1 MSKQANMK
9 LIGVFVVGAI
19 ALLTAAIVI
28 FASGQF
34 FREHK
39 YFALYFQESIRGLN
53 TGAPVYFKGVKVGTV
68 RDIRLF
74 YHPEDD
80 HLLSA
85 VIVELDQDR
94 VVNLRTGETMET
106 EAGAVTYLV
115 KAKGL
120 RAQLDLQ
127 SLVTGL
133 LIITLDFHPDKP
145 AVAHNY
151 LKEYEEIPTIPT
163 QYEELTRALREL
175 PLKEMAK
182 KLDKIIQ
189 GIESIVNSPETREGI
204 KSLAQAGKEAQQ
216 LIRKMNEQIGPVLA
230 ELKTTSAAARGA
242 FQQAEKTLAMS
253 EGVPGKLAAQAGD
266 TLTQTRATLKKI
278 DDNLAALKR
287 FTQGNTAVAYQLED
301 TLREFSGIARS
312 LRILTDYL
320 EMHPEAVMTG
330 KKQREGE
337 KR

>member
-19 ALLTAAIVI
+19 ILLTAAIVI

-34 FREHK
+34 FKEHK
-39 YFALYFQESIRGLN
+39 YCALYFQESIRGLN

-68 RDIRLF
+68 SDIRLF
-74 YHPEDD
+74 YHPEEEL
-80 HLLSA
+80 LLSA

-94 VVNLRTGETMET
+94 VVNLRTGETVET
-106 EAGAVTYLV
+106 EAGAITYLA
-115 KAKGL
+115 KEKGL

-127 SLVTGL
+127 SLVTGM
-133 LIITLDFHPDKP
+133 LIITLDFYPDKP
-145 AVAHNY
+145 ATLYNY

-182 KLDKIIQ
+182 KLDKIIA
-189 GIESIVNSPETREGI
+189 GIEGIVNSQETREGI
-204 KSLAQAGKEAQQ
+204 KSLAQAGKEARQM
-216 LIRKMNEQIGPVLA
+216 IGKMNEQLGPVLA

-253 EGVPGKLAAQAGD
+253 EGVPGQLAAQAGD
-266 TLTQTRATLKKI
+266 TLIQTRATLKKV
-278 DDNLAALKR
+278 DENLAALKK

-301 TLREFSGIARS
+301 TLREFSAIARS
-312 LRILTDYL
+312 LRTLTDYL
-320 EMHPEAVMTG
+320 EMHPEAIMTG
-330 KKQREGE
+330 KKKREGE